1 MSTES
6 TEIDNLIIEHLKALR
21 NDLRDLK
28 LLNTEEHNDIKA
40 RISHLDSVVLGMKRN
55 ELENSSEVAR
65 QQVSID
71 QIVQRIEKIERRLEI
86 AS

>member
-1 MSTES
+1 MSTEM
-6 TEIDNLIIEHLKALR
+6 DNIIIEHLKALR
-21 NDLRDLK
+21 NELRDLR

-40 RISHLDSVVLGMKRN
+40 RISHLESAVIGVKRS
-55 ELENSSEVAR
+55 EVENSSEVAR

-86 AS
+86 AN